1 MSAQITHRA
10 DPDTGHLGQIVP
22 PAELRRILRRDGD
35 TLERPDHFG
44 TEDEWDV
51 DSDLVQS

>member
-10 DPDTGHLGQIVP
+10 DPDTGHLVQIVP

-44 TEDEWDV
+44 AEDEWDV